1 MEDGCIVEEW
11 LRSLNLVHY
20 TQAFLDNGYDDL
32 EVCKQIGD
40 ADLDAIGVDDLCHR
54 SDILGAVKI
63 LKEKGGTVV
72 YFTLDPDYQAYLDA
86 LSPGY
91 SDCDDDVKVKEAAN
105 VETGASA
112 GIPGPSDVY
121 TEGKATMVTYP
132 RLQLTAIL
140 RDLLAE
146 DNQDPRNFVDRKV
159 KSEIISLFNFDV
171 FIR

>member
-1 MEDGCIVEEW
+1 MAEAAMEDGCIVEEW
-11 LRSLNLVHY
+11 LRSLSLVHY

-40 ADLDAIGVDDLCHR
+40 EDLDAIGVEDLSHR
-54 SDILGAVKI
+54 NDILNAVKV

-91 SDCDDDVKVKEAAN
+91 SSDHNDDIKVKVARDVEA
-105 VETGASA
+105 GASA
-112 GIPGPSDVY
+112 GIHGPGDVY
-121 TEGKATMVTYP
+121 TEGKATLVTYP

-140 RDLLAE
+140 RDLLVE
-146 DNQDPRNFVDRKV
+146 DNQDPKNFVDKQV
-159 KSEIISLFNFDV
+159 SI
-171 FIR
+171 